1 MYGGMAGP
9 GFDVFVVGAADSS
22 TAGQARLAASL
33 ASHLGLPPAAVAK
46 GLAERRLR
54 AANNVDQAAAQAL
67 VRDLKGLGATTV
79 VRPATPPTSTSQQA
93 FAAAGAPAAP
103 MSAPAPAPGASTYD
117 PFGPPPS
124 SGGSLG
130 SGGDARFGPPPSAPG
145 LLVTTGAPP
154 RGAAPPP
161 PAARPAAA
169 PAAAPAVTNQAFH
182 ASEIED
188 APLELDT
195 SKTNGEGFRKAPIT
209 IAGAGGIQTA
219 AKLFNTSS
227 ASGLAVDAEA
237 AGDPNRVRCPKHG
250 LIYDT
255 RKASGCSK
263 CLAPARQVAARIA
276 TQAQGVKIADFGE
289 DATRRALIGMGVA
302 LVVGLI
308 PAAYHA
314 LRMGA
319 RDIHRLRDEQEL
331 LSRKPATDETLARF
345 DAIESDVKR
354 TKSRAMRNTG
364 LVWLVVAGG
373 TLVGWY
379 RLT

>member
-93 FAAAGAPAAP
+93 FAAAAPAA
-103 MSAPAPAPGASTYD
+103 AYD
-117 PFGPPPS
+117 PIGPPPS
-124 SGGSLG
+124 SGGAP
-130 SGGDARFGPPPSAPG
+130 GGIDARFGPPPSAPG
-145 LLVTTGAPP
+145 LMVGTGAPP
-154 RGAAPPP
+154 RGTAPPP

-169 PAAAPAVTNQAFH
+169 PAAAPAVTAQAFH

-195 SKTNGEGFRKAPIT
+195 SKTNGEGFRKSPIT